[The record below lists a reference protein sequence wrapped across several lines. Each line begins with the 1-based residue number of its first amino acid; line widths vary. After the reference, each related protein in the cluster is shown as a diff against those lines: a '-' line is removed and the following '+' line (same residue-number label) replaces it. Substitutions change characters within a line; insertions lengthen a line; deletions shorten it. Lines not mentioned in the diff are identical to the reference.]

1 MKGSAN
7 RGRTRLERS
16 TGAHLSAGAFC
27 CLTAWT
33 GPVWVPRNPSCSWCG
48 VGRRAFAQTGPR
60 AVISAHIQASI
71 VNPVFVEYLVRFVR
85 IYPLRYGLSFQ
96 VSYLNNP
103 TIRRSQNGM
112 DCSDR
117 DLVPRSAS
125 LGDVPH
131 CVGFVLSWVRHR
143 LPYQVMLHRW
153 PRSIKAKPKPPM
165 GSPRR
170 GPLAAERTPPRITN
184 TAPNQNKAMT
194 FSKNMTTSQWGW
206 IRPLVVTQ
214 FKMGYQETG

>member
-71 VNPVFVEYLVRFVR
+71 VNPVFVERLVRFVR

-103 TIRRSQNGM
+103 TPLGTQATDILVNLPKHGNSQF
-112 DCSDR
+112 D
-117 DLVPRSAS
+117 VEAIS
-125 LGDVPH
+125 LL
-131 CVGFVLSWVRHR
+131 FR
-143 LPYQVMLHRW
+143 
-153 PRSIKAKPKPPM
+153 
-165 GSPRR
+165 
-170 GPLAAERTPPRITN
+170 N
-184 TAPNQNKAMT
+184 
-194 FSKNMTTSQWGW
+194 
-206 IRPLVVTQ
+206 
-214 FKMGYQETG
+214 

>member
-71 VNPVFVEYLVRFVR
+71 VNPVFVERLVRFVR

-103 TIRRSQNGM
+103 THRGAAKHGICFASR
-112 DCSDR
+112 
-117 DLVPRSAS
+117 LVPSNVNCYVTVQTC
-125 LGDVPH
+125 GD
-131 CVGFVLSWVRHR
+131 LR
-143 LPYQVMLHRW
+143 
-153 PRSIKAKPKPPM
+153 A
-165 GSPRR
+165 
-170 GPLAAERTPPRITN
+170 
-184 TAPNQNKAMT
+184 
-194 FSKNMTTSQWGW
+194 
-206 IRPLVVTQ
+206 IRPLTEGQ
-214 FKMGYQETG
+214 PSTEFALQADSSPQT

>member
-71 VNPVFVEYLVRFVR
+71 VNPVFVERLVRFVR

-103 TIRRSQNGM
+103 TLEARDTDSTRS
-112 DCSDR
+112 
-117 DLVPRSAS
+117 P
-125 LGDVPH
+125 
-131 CVGFVLSWVRHR
+131 
-143 LPYQVMLHRW
+143 
-153 PRSIKAKPKPPM
+153 
-165 GSPRR
+165 
-170 GPLAAERTPPRITN
+170 
-184 TAPNQNKAMT
+184 
-194 FSKNMTTSQWGW
+194 TSQAQSGNEHDSTP
-206 IRPLVVTQ
+206 RATL
-214 FKMGYQETG
+214 

>member
-71 VNPVFVEYLVRFVR
+71 VNPVFVERLVRFVR

-103 TIRRSQNGM
+103 TQEE
-112 DCSDR
+112 
-117 DLVPRSAS
+117 
-125 LGDVPH
+125 
-131 CVGFVLSWVRHR
+131 
-143 LPYQVMLHRW
+143 
-153 PRSIKAKPKPPM
+153 K
-165 GSPRR
+165 PRR
-170 GPLAAERTPPRITN
+170 RRTANGRRQDGRGSARNRATD
-184 TAPNQNKAMT
+184 
-194 FSKNMTTSQWGW
+194 
-206 IRPLVVTQ
+206 
-214 FKMGYQETG
+214 